1 MIKKIVLL
9 ILLTNSFMLTSCLY
23 RGGPVYVGEER
34 AAKKRIKEILAA
46 IENKDKEAMKA
57 LFSKKALAE
66 VNDFDEGVDYLFD
79 FFQGDVQSWE
89 IDAWSSGESIERGK
103 KSIMLRVWYIVT
115 TDKEKYMFFVIDY
128 IKDTMNP
135 DNAGLYTLRVI
146 KAEDEETE
154 FGYWQ
159 DMVIPGIYKPEQ

>member
-1 MIKKIVLL
+1 
-9 ILLTNSFMLTSCLY
+9 MLTSCLY